1 MKKLTK
7 KQKNHIKYT
16 IRDKFELKEKAAMLD
31 DEGLPRFIER
41 RLPNVRRLARN
52 LDQLIIVSSFLQPL
66 LKPRL
71 IDRFLVLCEI
81 EKINPII
88 ILNKVDLIDKKDDV
102 LKETVAIYENIGY
115 PVYVLSAMTK
125 ENINSLEKVLEGK
138 RSAFAGHSGVGKSS
152 LITAIVPQLDIDVN
166 EVSRKTN
173 KGKHTTTSMKI
184 YNLPDNTEIIDLPG
198 IKILDFIDIHK
209 TEARFYFIEF
219 DEYAGDCKFRD
230 CTHTHEKG
238 CAVKEAV
245 DIKEIHPSRYES
257 YCVFLESLS

>member
-1 MKKLTK
+1 VKKLTK

-31 DEGLPRFIER
+31 NEGLPRFIER

-52 LDQLIIVSSFLQPL
+52 LDQLIIVSSFIKPPI
-66 LKPRL
+66 KPRL

-81 EKINPII
+81 EKIDPII
-88 ILNKVDLIDKKDDV
+88 ILNKVDLIDKNDNT
-102 LKETVAIYENIGY
+102 LEESIAIYENIGY
-115 PVYVLSAMTK
+115 PVYALSAKTK
-125 ENINSLEKVLEGK
+125 ENIQLLETILKGK

-152 LITAIVPQLDIDVN
+152 LINAAVPQLDIDVN
-166 EVSRKTN
+166 EVSEQTR

-184 YNLPDNTEIIDLPG
+184 YNLPENTEIIDLPG

-209 TEARFYFIEF
+209 TEARFYFTEF
-219 DEYAGDCKFRD
+219 NDFAIDCKFRD
-230 CTHTHEKG
+230 CTHIHEND

-245 DIKEIHPSRYES
+245 NLKKISLSRYDS
-257 YCVFLESLS
+257 YCVFVESLS